1 MIVEIAVDFGL
12 EDTLDLVALEVVVVD
27 PPDQDSIVVVVVLD
41 TSVTVGYLAV
51 VAVHV
56 ADRGPDS
63 MLVLVAA
70 LADP

>member
-27 PPDQDSIVVVVVLD
+27 PPDQDSIVVVDLD

-56 ADRGPDS
+56 ADRGPDL

>member
-27 PPDQDSIVVVVVLD
+27 PPDQDSIVVVVLD